1 MRYLERQPAPQLAP
15 WILSYWGFQS
25 DAALPP
31 GERYTVWPDGCTSVG
46 LFRMANGPTMILC
59 VGPRHTAMQPPVFA
73 GGRLWGLRLR
83 PDCVEPVLGVSARS
97 LHGISGPAPE
107 VIATRFATLAQA
119 LPVSDDADVV
129 FPALEAWLLR
139 SFPPAELPVPDPRIR
154 SAIGA
159 IVAARGEIAMSA
171 VASAASTSLRQLQ
184 REFPRAT
191 GLTLRDFAR
200 VRRLREALALRLRGE
215 AGGWSRIA
223 AETGFVDHA
232 HLTREFVA
240 LTGIAPSVA
249 ARQLARTSHVNVAP

>member
-1 MRYLERQPAPQLAP
+1 MRYIERQPAADLAP

-25 DAALPP
+25 DHALPQ
-31 GERYTVWPDGCTSVG
+31 GERYTVWPDGCASVG

-59 VGPRHTAMQPPVFA
+59 VGPCHTAMQPPVFA
-73 GGRLWGLRLR
+73 GGRLWGVRLW
-83 PDCVEPVLGVSARS
+83 PDCIEPVFGVPAKS
-97 LHGISGPAPE
+97 LHGLSGPAPE
-107 VIATRFATLAQA
+107 PIASRCASLAAA
-119 LPVSDDADVV
+119 LPASDYADVV
-129 FPALEAWLLR
+129 FPALETWLRRTLV
-139 SFPPAELPVPDPRIR
+139 PAALPAPDPRIR
-154 SAIGA
+154 AAIRA
-159 IVAARGEIAMSA
+159 IVTSRGEISMAA
-171 VASAASTSLRQLQ
+171 VANAASASLRQLQ

-249 ARQLARTSHVNVAP
+249 ARQLARTSHLNVAP